1 MNNIEPVFK
10 PGTSEFYAH
19 EALLKGLEKFKRNL
33 LMHRSVISVCL
44 PALESLTDSAKANKG
59 KKLGPVMKEKL
70 LDSFRAKVNSEIAS
84 LDIPQLRVILS
95 WSRPYDFMDSPEFK
109 IDFWNGGYFSLGSW
123 ALKLNGEP
131 YENTINAA
139 FLDCIEEMK
148 GTLKRFLKEIDTYL
162 VNEKRETRK
171 LIRAHISLVKS
182 QQAMDEQLNFFRA
195 GGTILGTVESVG
207 SLFKSYR

>member
-1 MNNIEPVFK
+1 MNNTEPVFK

-19 EALLKGLEKFKRNL
+19 EKFLTGLEKFKRAL
-33 LMHRSVISVCL
+33 LSRRSIISCCL

-59 KKLGPVMKEKL
+59 QKLGPVMKEKL
-70 LDSFRAKVNSEIAS
+70 LDSFRAKVDSEMAS
-84 LDIPQLRVILS
+84 LDNSKFRISLY
-95 WSRPYDFMDSPEFK
+95 WDRPYDFMASPEFSIK
-109 IDFWNGGYFSLGSW
+109 FWDSGYSSLGSW
-123 ALKLNGEP
+123 APKLNGKP

-148 GTLKRFLKEIDTYL
+148 GTLKRYLKEIDTYL

-171 LIRAHISLVKS
+171 LIRAHINLIKS
-182 QQAMDEQLNFFRA
+182 QQAMDDQLSFFRA
-195 GGTILGTVESVG
+195 GGTLLGTVESAG